1 MKKRI
6 LSLFSI
12 TLLSFFMVVSVA
24 AQEKTQDVKKNAKAK
39 TEMVKK
45 DISKKCQACPSLSKC
60 NSEAAVKAK
69 KENGKDI
76 EGKVEETVTASEKK
90 RAKKV
95 RKK

>member
-12 TLLSFFMVVSVA
+12 TLLSFFMVISVA

-69 KENGKDI
+69 KENEKAI
-76 EGKVEETVTASEKK
+76 EGKEEKPLTANEKK